1 MDIFG
6 LLERHFIL
14 ILLDLVKL
22 KFSYPIVVCPL
33 LLLRFALVGGSIS

>member
-6 LLERHFIL
+6 LLKRHFIL
-14 ILLDLVKL
+14 ILLDLIKHKISDPLVAW
-22 KFSYPIVVCPL
+22 PL